1 MTLSTIL
8 AGIWPA
14 NGPTRRC
21 AAPGRPGL
29 RGGGAGAAGAIARR
43 RYGNLLDGATPDGIV
58 MYSTT
63 SYRAGR
69 PHGQAKTAK
78 ALEVAESAW
87 HGPKRVTHAKQ
98 NRAPVHLMAAYGPNG
113 TLSTVR
119 VRGR

>member
-1 MTLSTIL
+1 MRAARGRL
-8 AGIWPA
+8 ASAAAPA
-14 NGPTRRC
+14 GPT
-21 AAPGRPGL
+21 
-29 RGGGAGAAGAIARR
+29 ARR
-43 RYGNLLDGATPDGIV
+43 RYGNMLDGATPDGIV

-87 HGPKRVTHAKQ
+87 HGPKRVTRAKQ

-119 VRGR
+119 VRGS